1 MNYAVPDFGVD
12 HDIAASHAHEA
23 AASATLG
30 HSWNPDKDDDGNW
43 IVPTTTAV
51 GTKVDLNIKDD
62 PLCISTG
69 CETRAAN
76 PYNGEA
82 WKKISYSPLDTP
94 LEEDMQA
101 SLASNKA
108 AIKETG
114 REWSILQT

>member
-1 MNYAVPDFGVD
+1 MNYAVPDFGPD

-30 HSWNPDKDDDGNW
+30 HAWNPDKDDDGNW
-43 IVPTTTAV
+43 IVPTTSAI

-76 PYNGEA
+76 PYDG
-82 WKKISYSPLDTP
+82 
-94 LEEDMQA
+94 
-101 SLASNKA
+101 
-108 AIKETG
+108 
-114 REWSILQT
+114 